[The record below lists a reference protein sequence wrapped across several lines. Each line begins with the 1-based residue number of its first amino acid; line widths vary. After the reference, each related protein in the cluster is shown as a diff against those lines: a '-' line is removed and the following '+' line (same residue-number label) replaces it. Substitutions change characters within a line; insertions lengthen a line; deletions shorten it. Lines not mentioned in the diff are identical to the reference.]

1 MALIIASIMDRCG
14 LDGKRKDAGELWP
27 SEPIGNTMARLDRP
41 SFSNVGLRRNPTIAR
56 ERPMDPRLKP
66 KGDDQRGGLR
76 KQQDV
81 GQENGAKERGRSC
94 GPFPYSD

>member
-1 MALIIASIMDRCG
+1 
-14 LDGKRKDAGELWP
+14 
-27 SEPIGNTMARLDRP
+27 
-41 SFSNVGLRRNPTIAR
+41 
-56 ERPMDPRLKP
+56 MDPRLKP